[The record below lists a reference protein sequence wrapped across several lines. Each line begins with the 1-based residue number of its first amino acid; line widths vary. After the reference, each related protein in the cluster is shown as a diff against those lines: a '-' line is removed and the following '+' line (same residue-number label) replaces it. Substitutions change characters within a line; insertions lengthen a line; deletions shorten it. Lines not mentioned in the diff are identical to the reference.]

1 MGARL
6 TEKLVF
12 TGLLTALMGQ
22 SALAQITS
30 DLPATNLSY
39 EFLSAIGA
47 SGPNLT
53 PIQPE
58 FTPTGL
64 PVKAIYD
71 GPPISGNFTFTITL
85 SKGQAAAT
93 EAEPKPVS
101 QSTLYL
107 TDLSAEIDAIV
118 NLPTDLDGL
127 QIQADVR
134 DENQNLVVETAY
146 PMPVLSNTLRIL
158 NLAAPIIPDPV
169 ENPIP
174 DFTHSETIA
183 GKIILPP
190 RAILRPGS
198 TFHVQLLEN
207 ALAGGLSIQMVA
219 QGNGAAVP
227 IEQSIDFTLE
237 RGIWERSDEPDLAFK
252 AWISDPFGR
261 KIYVMNKP
269 VGYNGP
275 EIEYVLRLDSLKQGK
290 DTIRG
295 KNLDPRLL
303 AQTLVQGE
311 AQFDPVNGIPG
322 GARLKI
328 QLRQDR
334 GDFNLNPVLAEQ
346 TLILRG
352 LETRIPF
359 TLVTDSTHFD
369 PYAPA
374 PFLSVELT
382 DNNGRVYYES
392 GDIRAR
398 ESQNSLQ
405 LYPR

>member
-1 MGARL
+1 M
-6 TEKLVF
+6 
-12 TGLLTALMGQ
+12 
-22 SALAQITS
+22 
-30 DLPATNLSY
+30 
-39 EFLSAIGA
+39 
-47 SGPNLT
+47 
-53 PIQPE
+53 
-58 FTPTGL
+58 
-64 PVKAIYD
+64 
-71 GPPISGNFTFTITL
+71 
-85 SKGQAAAT
+85 
-93 EAEPKPVS
+93 
-101 QSTLYL
+101 
-107 TDLSAEIDAIV
+107 
-118 NLPTDLDGL
+118 
-127 QIQADVR
+127 
-134 DENQNLVVETAY
+134 
-146 PMPVLSNTLRIL
+146 
-158 NLAAPIIPDPV
+158 
-169 ENPIP
+169 
-174 DFTHSETIA
+174 
-183 GKIILPP
+183 
-190 RAILRPGS
+190 
-198 TFHVQLLEN
+198 
-207 ALAGGLSIQMVA
+207 
-219 QGNGAAVP
+219 
-227 IEQSIDFTLE
+227 
-237 RGIWERSDEPDLAFK
+237 
-252 AWISDPFGR
+252 
-261 KIYVMNKP
+261 
-269 VGYNGP
+269 
-275 EIEYVLRLDSLKQGK
+275 DSLKQGK

-398 ESQNSLQ
+398 ESQNSVQ

>member
-30 DLPATNLSY
+30 DLPAANLSN

-47 SGPNLT
+47 PSPNLT

-58 FTPTGL
+58 VTQTGL

-71 GPPISGNFTFTITL
+71 GPPISGNLTFTITL
-85 SKGQAAAT
+85 SKRQAAST
-93 EAEPKPVS
+93 EAELQPVS

-107 TDLSAEIDAIV
+107 TELSAEIDAIV
-118 NLPTDLDGL
+118 NLPSDLDGL
-127 QIQADVR
+127 QIQAAVR

-174 DFTHSETIA
+174 EFTHSETIA

-219 QGNGAAVP
+219 QGKGAAVP
-227 IEQSIDFTLE
+227 VDQAIDFTLE

-275 EIEYVLRLDSLKQGK
+275 EIEYALRLDSLKQGK
-290 DTIRG
+290 DTKRG
-295 KNLDPRLL
+295 KNLDPSLL

-322 GARLKI
+322 DARLKI

-374 PFLSVELT
+374 PFLSVALT
-382 DNNGRVYYES
+382 DNYGRVYYES

-398 ESQNSLQ
+398 ESQNSVQ